1 MKHLIK
7 QACRLIISQRDA
19 FSHLLVFLYFI
30 VIISICFCYCTVFRM
45 FAYTTFSYLMTI
57 SVKAILKRYS

>member
-7 QACRLIISQRDA
+7 QACRLIISQRNT
-19 FSHLLVFLYFI
+19 FSHLFVLLYLI

-45 FAYTTFSYLMTI
+45 FAYITSSYLMTI
-57 SVKAILKRYS
+57 SVKAILKHYS